1 MDNISVT
8 KVTRVVIVSMYVTL
22 TEILNV
28 ATTCINNTLT
38 ALEEKNKESVVTKK

>member
-1 MDNISVT
+1 MNNIFVI

-28 ATTCINNTLT
+28 VTDFYNTLT
-38 ALEEKNKESVVTKK
+38 ALEEKNKESVTN